1 MNNKV
6 YVLYKLTGC
15 DYDSE
20 CPANHGCRN
29 SWCDGKTS
37 KEITLNEKYFI
48 VLPNKNKVLV
58 GCNQSKSNLL
68 VECAKEGED
77 CAWSNRSAPR
87 CCRTGFHCI
96 KEKFGGIGYCRPKPP
111 K

>member
-68 VECAKEGED
+68 VECKKQGEQ
-77 CAWSNRSAPR
+77 CSWAGTRTASY
-87 CCRTGFHCI
+87 CCRAGLTCVKNYKYVGFC
-96 KEKFGGIGYCRPKPP
+96 KKGIRR
-111 K
+111 

>member
-48 VLPNKNKVLV
+48 VDTK
-58 GCNQSKSNLL
+58 
-68 VECAKEGED
+68 
-77 CAWSNRSAPR
+77 
-87 CCRTGFHCI
+87 
-96 KEKFGGIGYCRPKPP
+96 
-111 K
+111 